1 MEELSAPEII
11 ETLGL
16 VPHPREGGYFV
27 ETYRSHETIA
37 AEHLPGRYR
46 GPRRLGT
53 CIYFL
58 LTPETVSR
66 LHRIKSDEIWH
77 FHLGDPVVMCQLLPD
92 GGGRS
97 LVIGADLAAGMRPQV
112 VIPRG
117 MWMGARLARGG
128 AYALLGC
135 TVCPGFEFTDYE
147 DGERVALTLAYP
159 EFANEI
165 KLLT

>member
-1 MEELSAPEII
+1 MEGLSAPEII

-16 VPHPREGGYFV
+16 VPH
-27 ETYRSHETIA
+27 
-37 AEHLPGRYR
+37 
-46 GPRRLGT
+46 
-53 CIYFL
+53 
-58 LTPETVSR
+58 
-66 LHRIKSDEIWH
+66 
-77 FHLGDPVVMCQLLPD
+77 
-92 GGGRS
+92 
-97 LVIGADLAAGMRPQV
+97 
-112 VIPRG
+112 PRG